1 MTIGTAAWLQYSN
14 PVGSNR
20 DIARML
26 PTRLD
31 RGSGSSG
38 PGTMSKNAKKRQLVQ
53 DVWKMRNMMAK
64 KNKVP
69 RRSPPS
75 KKSNKSIEREQKFL
89 EKVKTAATIVIDLDY
104 DEKMTETEQKSL
116 SQQIMYCYG
125 ANKRAKKPFNI
136 FLSKLGGKTQ
146 ENLNNICGFPDN
158 WLACEVDREQKG
170 YENIFDKNKLIYLS
184 ADSPNVLEEIEDDKV
199 YILGGIVD
207 RNRHKNVTYQKAMRQ
222 NIHTARF
229 PLRKFCSINS
239 GSHILTV
246 NHCYDILLSRYNSDD
261 WISTF
266 RNGIPSRKDLQIK
279 PEFAEKDTRADSE
292 ITPAKKMRKSSKP
305 RKKTKREATLAPLLK
320 STKLA
325 VLVGGSGG
333 IGFGFASNLLDSNC
347 GGGPYTLLLVG
358 RNGEKLDEAKIKL
371 LDLYPNVGSSRIHV
385 FKCDCARKVECYML
399 RDHIRATFGKK
410 RGTVQLLINCA
421 GMFMWD
427 KDVPKGNDPC
437 MYLND
442 ANVNTKKYVLEVL
455 IPLMLPENYAPLG
468 EQKEAG
474 VLNVRNAPQIV
485 LVGSHA
491 GSPTFKEEIEQKE
504 GKGATD
510 RETGYIYAMA
520 ALRSWALRM
529 QVTMGKKGIYLTLL
543 EPGLVDTEQARR
555 SFGHLDMDW
564 NSTLKPA
571 VYAKRE
577 LSSVFAVHQ

>member
-1 MTIGTAAWLQYSN
+1 M
-14 PVGSNR
+14 
-20 DIARML
+20 M
-26 PTRLD
+26 PTQLD
-31 RGSGSSG
+31 ESAGSSG
-38 PGTMSKNAKKRQLVQ
+38 LGKMSKNAKKRQLVQ
-53 DVWKMRNMMAK
+53 DVWKMRNVIAK

-75 KKSNKSIEREQKFL
+75 KKSNKSIEREQRFL
-89 EKVKTAATIVIDLDY
+89 EKVKSAATIVIDMDY
-104 DEKMTETEQKSL
+104 DDKMNESEQKSL

-125 ANKRAKKPFNI
+125 ANKRAKKPFKI
-136 FLSKLGGKTQ
+136 FLSKLSGKTQ

-158 WLACEVDREQKG
+158 WLACEVDRELKG
-170 YENIFDKNKLIYLS
+170 YENTFAKEKLIYLS

-207 RNRHKNVTYQKAMRQ
+207 RNRHKNITYQKAMRQ
-222 NIHTARF
+222 NIQTARF

-279 PEFAEKDTRADSE
+279 PEFVEKGIQEDSG
-292 ITPAKKMRKSSKP
+292 ITPNKMPCKPSKAK
-305 RKKTKREATLAPLLK
+305 KKTKQTGPPAPVLK
-320 STKLA
+320 GTKLA
-325 VLVGGSGG
+325 VIVGGSGG
-333 IGFGFASNLLDSNC
+333 IGYGFASSLLDPNC

-358 RNGEKLDEAKIKL
+358 RNGKKLDEAKSKL
-371 LDLYPNVGSSRIHV
+371 LVQFPDVNSCRIFI
-385 FKCDCARKVECYML
+385 FKCDCAQKVECYML
-399 RDHIRATFGKK
+399 RDHVRATFGKK

-421 GMFMWD
+421 GAFMWD

-437 MYLND
+437 VYLND

-455 IPLMLPENYAPLG
+455 IPLMLPDNYAPLREPRR
-468 EQKEAG
+468 EQL
-474 VLNVRNAPQIV
+474 LNVKNDPRIV

-491 GSPTFKEEIEQKE
+491 GSPNFKEEIEKKE
-504 GKGATD
+504 GKGAAD
-510 RETGYIYAMA
+510 GETGYIHAMA

-529 QVTMGKKGIYLTLL
+529 RVVMAKKGIRLSLL
-543 EPGLVDTEQARR
+543 EPSLLDTEQARK
-555 SFGHLDMDW
+555 SFGHLDIDW
-564 NSTLKPA
+564 DSMLKPA

-577 LSSVFAVHQ
+577 LSSVFEMGK